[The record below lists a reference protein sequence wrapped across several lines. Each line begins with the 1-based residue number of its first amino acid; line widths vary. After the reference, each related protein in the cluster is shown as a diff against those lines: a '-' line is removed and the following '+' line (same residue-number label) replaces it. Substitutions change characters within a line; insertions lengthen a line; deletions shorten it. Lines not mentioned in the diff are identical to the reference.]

1 MGEFFDS
8 LDGWFTELLR
18 STVQYG
24 LDGMFYV
31 INYSVDEAST
41 QLRQDPETWNSGI
54 LSVIRSV
61 SINAVVP
68 IAIIIL
74 SLVICYDLI
83 QTFLDKSI
91 RDIEPE
97 IVLKFGFKAFAGVY
111 LLNHTFDLTIGV
123 FKIGQFVVDKATGV
137 FGETSEISFD
147 LYETFHKEIEN
158 MNVAEL
164 AIAFLEIGF
173 MNIVSLV
180 VSIAVL
186 VVTAARMIEIYIY
199 CSAAPIPFATL
210 TNKEWGSVGTNY
222 IRNIFAL
229 AFQAFFMMI
238 CVGIYSGLVNNVAF
252 SPTDSLMWGLGKCM
266 ALSIV
271 LVMMLFKCSSI
282 SKSIFNAL

>member
-1 MGEFFDS
+1 MDFIDAIGDFFKDFFS
-8 LDGWFTELLR
+8 AAVKDGLE
-18 STVQYG
+18 
-24 LDGMFYV
+24 DMFYV
-31 INYSVDEAST
+31 INHSVKAAGKELS
-41 QLRQDPETWNSGI
+41 QDPETWNSGI
-54 LSVIRSV
+54 LSLVRSV
-61 SINAVVP
+61 SVNAIVP
-68 IAIIIL
+68 IAVIIL
-74 SLVICYDLI
+74 SLVICYDFI
-83 QTFLDKSI
+83 SSFLDKST

-97 IVLKFGFKAFAGVY
+97 VVLKFGFKACIGVFV
-111 LLNHTFDLTIGV
+111 LNHTFDFTLGI
-123 FKIGQFVVDKATGV
+123 FQMGQFVVNKATAV
-137 FGETSEISFD
+137 FGEASEITPD
-147 LYETFHKEIEN
+147 LYFTYMGQIED
-158 MNVAEL
+158 MNVGEL
-164 AIAFLEIGF
+164 MLAFLEIGF
-173 MNIVSLV
+173 MNIISLV
-180 VSIAVL
+180 VSIAV
-186 VVTAARMIEIYIY
+186 VAVTASRMIEIYIF